1 MLFVIFMGK
10 LRITSLL
17 LLNYVVMLAS
27 LKHDLQHVLQQLGEE
42 FEMAVDTSKS
52 EAFVLCQKTQVEFI
66 IEQSER
72 IRSTPGLS
80 ICLQ

>member
-42 FEMAVDTSKS
+42 FEM
-52 EAFVLCQKTQVEFI
+52 
-66 IEQSER
+66 
-72 IRSTPGLS
+72 TPPSLRPS
-80 ICLQ
+80 FSARKLKLNL

>member
-1 MLFVIFMGK
+1 MSSMLFVIFMGN

-52 EAFVLCQKTQVEFI
+52 EAFVLCQKT
-66 IEQSER
+66 
-72 IRSTPGLS
+72 
-80 ICLQ
+80 